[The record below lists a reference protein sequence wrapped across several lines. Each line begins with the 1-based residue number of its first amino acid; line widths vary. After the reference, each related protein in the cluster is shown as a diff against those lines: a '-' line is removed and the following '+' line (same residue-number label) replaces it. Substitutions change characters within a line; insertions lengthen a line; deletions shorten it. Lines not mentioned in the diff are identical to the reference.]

1 MSLLCRNERPGRKTP
16 ERICTV
22 HCNSSSTCGPELPR
36 LSTLLVVVA
45 VGAVAAQGDA
55 WASALGTAATVYAVM
70 STGNQNRRS

>member
-1 MSLLCRNERPGRKTP
+1 MHS
-16 ERICTV
+16 
-22 HCNSSSTCGPELPR
+22 NSSPTCGPERPR

-45 VGAVAAQGDA
+45 VGAVAAQSDA